1 MKKSLGLVSLLASS
15 VAMAA
20 PSNDELQQQINE
32 LRAQLEA
39 TADAVENTATGS
51 AVSIGGYGELHYN
64 NEQGGDNQID
74 LHRFVLFIGKELNST
89 TRFFSEFEVEHSLA
103 GEGKPGEVE
112 IEQAFIEK
120 DINDSLSAK
129 AGLFLIPVGILNET
143 HEPDTFYGV
152 ERNNVEKNII
162 PATWW
167 EGGFGVTGKTEAITY
182 DVALHSGL
190 NIDVAGAGKY
200 KPRDGRQK
208 VAEAAAN
215 DLAVTARVNYKPA
228 AGISLGATFQYQEDV
243 TQGTASIEGQLIEAH
258 AVVEQGDLALRA
270 LYAQWT
276 FDDKI
281 TTFKDGAEKQSGF
294 YLEPAY
300 KVSNELG
307 VFARYSSYDNL
318 AGNSADSAV
327 NETTV
332 GANYWLAETV
342 VLKFDYNQKDDTS
355 SDTTTD
361 TLNLGVGYSF

>member
-1 MKKSLGLVSLLASS
+1 MKKTLGLVSLLASS
-15 VAMAA
+15 VALAA
-20 PSNDELQQQINE
+20 PSNDELQQQIDQ

-39 TADAVENTATGS
+39 TADAVENTAAGS

-64 NEQGGDNQID
+64 NEQGGDNAID

-103 GEGKPGEVE
+103 GDGKPGEVE

-152 ERNNVEKNII
+152 ERNNVEKNIV
-162 PATWW
+162 PSTWW
-167 EGGFGVTGKTEAITY
+167 EGGAALTIKGETLSY

-190 NIDVAGAGKY
+190 NIDVVGGKST
-200 KPRDGRQK
+200 PRKGRQK
-208 VAEAAAN
+208 VAKAEAN

-243 TQGTASIEGQLIEAH
+243 TQGVASIEGQLIEAH
-258 AVVEQGDLALRA
+258 AVVEQGDLSLRA
-270 LYAQWT
+270 LYAQWS
-276 FDDKI
+276 FDDKLA
-281 TTFKDGAEKQSGF
+281 TFKDGAEKQSGF

-300 KVSNELG
+300 KVTKDLG

-318 AGNSADSAV
+318 AGNSADTEV
-327 NETTV
+327 NETAF

-342 VLKFDYNQKDDTS
+342 VLKLDYNQKDDTA

>member
-1 MKKSLGLVSLLASS
+1 MKKTLGVVSLLASS
-15 VAMAA
+15 IALAA
-20 PSNDELQQQINE
+20 PSNDDLQKQIDE

-39 TADAVENTATGS
+39 TANAVETNAGS
-51 AVSIGGYGELHYN
+51 GSHVSIGGYGEMHYN
-64 NEQGGDNQID
+64 NVQGKDEDEID
-74 LHRFVLFIGKELNST
+74 FHRFVLFIGKELNST
-89 TRFFSEFEVEHSLA
+89 TRFFSEFEVEHALA

-120 DINDSLSAK
+120 DINDTLSAK
-129 AGLFLIPVGILNET
+129 AGLFLVPVGILNET

-167 EGGFGVTGKTEAITY
+167 EGGVGLTGKTETISY
-182 DVALHSGL
+182 DVAVHSGL
-190 NIDVAGAGKY
+190 NIDTSGSLV
-200 KPRDGRQK
+200 PRKGRQK

-215 DLAVTARVNYKPA
+215 DFAFTARVNYKPM
-228 AGISLGATFQYQEDV
+228 AGVALGATIQYQEDV
-243 TQGTASIEGQLIEAH
+243 TQGAANVDGQLLEAH
-258 AVVEQGDLALRA
+258 AIVEQGDFAVRA

-281 TTFKDGAEKQSGF
+281 ADIADGAEKQSGY

-300 KVSNELG
+300 KVSKDLG
-307 VFARYSSYDNL
+307 VFARYSSYDNK

-332 GANYWLAETV
+332 GVNYWLADTV
-342 VLKFDYNQKDDTS
+342 VLKADYNQADDTAA
-355 SDTTTD
+355 DETTD
-361 TLNLGVGYSF
+361 TFNLGVGYSF